1 MSRLVPLGRARA
13 AGWALVLAIAAV
25 MVVDLVTIGRDC
37 DALRPPRLG
46 EQALDFALPVIDT
59 AGVVSEEWVSL
70 ESLRGKPVVI
80 DFWATWCHPCRQTM
94 PILAGAVARRRG
106 DAILLSVCTDGYQRS
121 REARR
126 LVDELAPGAMLVA
139 DEGDVADQYGVSTIP
154 HVVVVDRAGRVVL
167 VERRVA
173 TDSLRSTIDD
183 ALDRASAPPAE

>member
-1 MSRLVPLGRARA
+1 MTLALRRARA

-25 MVVDLVTIGRDC
+25 MVVDLVAIGRGC
-37 DALRPPRLG
+37 DEMRPPRLG
-46 EQALDFALPVIDT
+46 QQAIDFTLPLID
-59 AGVVSEEWVSL
+59 AKGQVSQDWTSL
-70 ESLRGKPVVI
+70 ESLRGKAVVI

-94 PILAGAVARRRG
+94 PVLAGAVARRKG
-106 DAILLSVCTDGYQRS
+106 DAVLLSVCTDGNERS

-126 LVDELAPGAMLVA
+126 LIDELAPGASLVA

-173 TDSLRSTIDD
+173 PDSLRRTIDE
-183 ALDRASAPPAE
+183 ALDEALEAPAR

>member
-1 MSRLVPLGRARA
+1 MIAIRRARV

-25 MVVDLVTIGRDC
+25 MVVDLVTIGRGC
-37 DALRPPRLG
+37 DGLRPPRLG
-46 EQALDFALPVIDT
+46 RPAVDFALPRIDDKG
-59 AGVVSEEWVSL
+59 AVSEEWAAL
-70 ESLRGKPVVI
+70 ESLRGKAVVI

-94 PILAGAVARRRG
+94 PVLAGAVARRG
-106 DAILLSVCTDGYQRS
+106 DNAVLLSVCTDGHQRA

-126 LVDELAPGAMLVA
+126 LIDQLAPGALLVA

-173 TDSLRSTIDD
+173 PDSLRRTIDE
-183 ALDRASAPPAE
+183 ALDRALAAP

>member
-1 MSRLVPLGRARA
+1 MTLALTRARA

-25 MVVDLVTIGRDC
+25 MVVDLVAIGRGC
-37 DALRPPRLG
+37 DEMRPPRLG
-46 EQALDFALPVIDT
+46 ESAIDFTLPLID
-59 AGVVSEEWVSL
+59 AKGQVSQDWTSL
-70 ESLRGKPVVI
+70 ESLRGKAVVI

-94 PILAGAVARRRG
+94 PVLAGAVARRHG
-106 DAILLSVCTDGYQRS
+106 DAVLLSVCTDGNERS

-126 LVDELAPGAMLVA
+126 LIEELAPGATLVA

-173 TDSLRSTIDD
+173 LDSLRRTIDE
-183 ALDRASAPPAE
+183 AIDRALAAPAD

>member
-1 MSRLVPLGRARA
+1 MTTVLGRARV

-25 MVVDLVTIGRDC
+25 MVVDLVGIGSDC

-46 EQALDFALPVIDT
+46 QKAFDFTLPTID
-59 AGVVSEEWVSL
+59 ARGAVSETWTSL
-70 ESLRGKPVVI
+70 ESLRGKPIVI

-94 PILAGAVARRRG
+94 PVLASAVARRRD
-106 DAILLSVCTDGYQRS
+106 DAVLLSVCTDGNDRP

-126 LVDELAPGAMLVA
+126 LVDELAPGALLVA
-139 DEGDVADQYGVSTIP
+139 DEGDVADEYGVSTIP

-173 TDSLRSTIDD
+173 LDSLRSTVEQ
-183 ALDRASAPPAE
+183 ALERASAK

>member
-1 MSRLVPLGRARA
+1 MIAMRRARV

-25 MVVDLVTIGRDC
+25 MVADLVAIGRGC
-37 DALRPPRLG
+37 DGLRPPRLG
-46 EQALDFALPVIDT
+46 RPAFDFALPLIDEKG
-59 AGVVSEEWVSL
+59 AVSEDWASL
-70 ESLRGKPVVI
+70 ESLRGKAVVI

-94 PILAGAVARRRG
+94 PVVAGAVARRQG
-106 DAILLSVCTDGYQRS
+106 DAVLLSVCTDGHARG

-126 LVDELAPGAMLVA
+126 LIDDLAPGAMLVA

-173 TDSLRSTIDD
+173 AESLRRTLDD
-183 ALDRASAPPAE
+183 ALERALAAPPR

>member
-1 MSRLVPLGRARA
+1 MIAVLRRARV

-25 MVVDLVTIGRDC
+25 MVIDLVAIGRGC
-37 DALRPPRLG
+37 DSLRPPRLG
-46 EQALDFALPVIDT
+46 EAAIDFALPLIDKDG
-59 AGVVSEEWVSL
+59 AVSEDWTSL
-70 ESLRGKPVVI
+70 ESLRGKAVVI

-94 PILAGAVARRRG
+94 PVLAGAVARR
-106 DAILLSVCTDGYQRS
+106 ASTAVLLSVCTDGNQRP

-126 LVDELAPGAMLVA
+126 LIEELAPGATLVA

-173 TDSLRSTIDD
+173 PESLRRTIDE
-183 ALDRASAPPAE
+183 ALDRALAAPAR